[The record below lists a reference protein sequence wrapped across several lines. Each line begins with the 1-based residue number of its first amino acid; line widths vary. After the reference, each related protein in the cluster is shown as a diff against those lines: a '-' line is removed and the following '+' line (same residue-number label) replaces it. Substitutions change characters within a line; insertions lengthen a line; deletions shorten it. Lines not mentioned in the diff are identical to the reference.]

1 MKRRVGL
8 ARNGALPCGNFGRP
22 RELLAAA
29 SNAFSRRPSLDLS
42 PPRGPTTHPTHNAL
56 SENIRTQT
64 VKLLNKHLAAAIDL
78 HGQLKQAHRNVRGPA
93 FIGVHV
99 LFARRDACDP
109 ASGRRSAFAAG
120 LNRDTP
126 DGALGQAEAAA
137 VCEAALLVDPDY
149 LNLFGG
155 LLCQSALGPL
165 AEQQMPASE
174 RPGLN
179 WVLINNLCIV
189 RTRSAFRDRRR
200 ERPLLARHH
209 FSGPSIFTR
218 GLPQRACH
226 RR

>member
-8 ARNGALPCGNFGRP
+8 ARAAPFLAGIFGG
-22 RELLAAA
+22 RE
-29 SNAFSRRPSLDLS
+29 NCS
-42 PPRGPTTHPTHNAL
+42 PPRQTPCVGDRRSICHSHEDQPRIRPTTHL
-56 SENIRTQT
+56 SENIRTQA